1 LAILKIE
8 TFKKYFMEDSCFVI
22 MAISDQEFGDY
33 KITSEELKDNYDN
46 VIKQAI
52 ITARPKVTIL
62 RADECAVPG
71 TITTD
76 ILTHLMFDTFVIAD
90 ITYPNPNVYYEL
102 GLRHC
107 FKPGTILIRRSD
119 IKIKAPFDISHQRFI
134 EYECTPKGIQDL
146 AKQLKEFFNWYD
158 KNPTKPDNQ
167 VLHLAQLIK
176 FGFPDYSI
184 KQDNKNDLLVSM
196 MTLMA
201 QKPEMLQLVTDNSIS
216 DMEKGMMAMSL
227 FKDDPDALKTL
238 IELGQQQQ
246 SDESPK

>member
-1 LAILKIE
+1 
-8 TFKKYFMEDSCFVI
+8 MEDSCFVI
-22 MAISDQEFGDY
+22 MAISDQEFGDH
-33 KITSEELKDNYDN
+33 KITFEELKDNYEN

-52 ITARPKVTIL
+52 LSARPKIEIL

-76 ILTHLMFDTFVIAD
+76 ILTHLMYDTFVIAD
-90 ITYPNPNVYYEL
+90 ITFPNPNVYYEL

-119 IKIKAPFDISHQRFI
+119 VKIKAPFDISHQRYI

-146 AKQLKEFFNWYD
+146 ARQLKEFFVWYD

-176 FGFPDYSI
+176 FAFPNYEAKKD
-184 KQDNKNDLLVSM
+184 KND
-196 MTLMA
+196 MTVQMLSLMA
-201 QKPEMLQLVTDNSIS
+201 GNPDAMELFTDNSLT
-216 DMEKGMMAMSL
+216 DMEKGLRAISL
-227 FKDDPDALKTL
+227 FKDNPDAIKTL
-238 IELGQQQQ
+238 LQLGNEYNQI
-246 SDESPK
+246 DK